1 MTILPNHGLETA
13 HHVQRQPPPS
23 ANGTAVTDI
32 ACPPDAAPE
41 DWAPSL
47 QEVLLESRERWRAF
61 TTMSV
66 DFAFE
71 TDRAGRLVFVYPDT
85 VFGWPTS
92 TLLGQSADILLAE
105 GSTAATFNPFQTT
118 AANRG
123 RRAWLRR
130 PDGTPICIGFA
141 VTPMIDAA
149 GQVIGTRG
157 VGHDCT
163 QADGQDAAVAAKLRR
178 GEVVEGVLERMR
190 EEVLA
195 PRMMQASLQALGTA
209 MGAEGCA
216 VVEFGPE
223 IALDRAQIIH
233 HTATMPDSVLAAL
246 APVANAP
253 ATPIMLTASDDRGL
267 LASICQPRFGN
278 TAMLVVW
285 RGPDARAFD
294 DDDLGVV
301 GATSAIIRMVLEHSS
316 IQQEMSRQARTDS
329 LTGLLNRRAF
339 FEEIDRR
346 LGRLDHEALPGTL
359 IFADLD
365 NFKKLN
371 DQYGHEMGD
380 EVLCGIAILLRATV
394 RPTDLVAR
402 LGGDE
407 FALWLDGAD
416 ELTAAERA
424 ESLRINGPAMLAD
437 IVGATTEGLGLSI
450 GIASRAAGH
459 GETIEALLHRA
470 DQAMYAVKRAGRG
483 RWLVS
488 HSGPGN
494 SLHPGPG
501 T

>member
-1 MTILPNHGLETA
+1 MSSA
-13 HHVQRQPPPS
+13 RKPS
-23 ANGTAVTDI
+23 PANGTAETNN

-41 DWAPSL
+41 SWGPSL
-47 QEVLLESRERWRAF
+47 QQALLESRERWRAF

-71 TDRAGRLVFVYPDT
+71 TDRAGRLVFVHPDT
-85 VFGWPTS
+85 VFGWPSS
-92 TLLGQSADILLAE
+92 TLLGQSADLLLAE
-105 GSTAATFNPFQTT
+105 GSMAATFNPFQTT
-118 AANRG
+118 AASRG

-130 PDGTPICIGFA
+130 PDGTPICIDFA
-141 VTPMIDAA
+141 VSPMINAA
-149 GQVIGTRG
+149 GQIIGTRG

-163 QADGQDAAVAAKLRR
+163 QTDGQDAAVATKLRR
-178 GEVVEGVLERMR
+178 GEVMEHVLERMR

-195 PRMMQASLQALGTA
+195 PRMMQAALQALGTA

-216 VVEFGPE
+216 VVEFAPE

-233 HTATMPDSVLAAL
+233 HSATMPDSVLAAL
-246 APVANAP
+246 APVVHAP
-253 ATPIMLTASDDRGL
+253 SAPIMLTAGDGRGL
-267 LASICQPRFGN
+267 MASICQPRFGFK
-278 TAMLVVW
+278 AMLVVW
-285 RGPDARAFD
+285 RRPDARAFD
-294 DDDLGVV
+294 DDDRGVV
-301 GATSAIIRMVLEHSS
+301 GATSAIIRMVLEHAS
-316 IQQEMSRQARTDS
+316 IQHEMSRQARTDP

-339 FEEIDRR
+339 LEEIERR
-346 LGRLDHEALPGTL
+346 VERLDHEGLPGTL
-359 IFADLD
+359 IFVDLD

-371 DQYGHEMGD
+371 DQFGHEMGD
-380 EVLCGIAILLRATV
+380 EALCGIAILLRATV

-424 ESLRINGPAMLAD
+424 ESLRLNGPAMLAD

-450 GIASRAAGH
+450 GIACRTPGH

-494 SLHPGPG
+494 VIYPGPG
-501 T
+501 A